1 MIFFFFFRSFQHF
14 VWQHFSYIRVVSNII
29 YQKMLHI
36 RGLNSIDTFL
46 CWKRSLSV
54 GSVFFYV
61 VAMIFRSKAPPS
73 SFNILTLAF
82 ILKNTSCYKMASG
95 AAAISF
101 AFHVAEGK
109 GSKQGEQE
117 KCIFSQINSLL
128 GNPTQ
133 Y

>member
-1 MIFFFFFRSFQHF
+1 MQ
-14 VWQHFSYIRVVSNII
+14 
-29 YQKMLHI
+29 HI
-36 RGLNSIDTFL
+36 RGLNSIEIFL

-54 GSVFFYV
+54 GSVCFYV
-61 VAMIFRSKAPPS
+61 VSMIFRGQGEAS

-82 ILKNTSCYKMASG
+82 ILKITSCYKMASG
-95 AAAISF
+95 AAALSF

-109 GSKQGEQE
+109 GSKQGGQE
-117 KCIFSQINSLL
+117 ECIFSQINSHP